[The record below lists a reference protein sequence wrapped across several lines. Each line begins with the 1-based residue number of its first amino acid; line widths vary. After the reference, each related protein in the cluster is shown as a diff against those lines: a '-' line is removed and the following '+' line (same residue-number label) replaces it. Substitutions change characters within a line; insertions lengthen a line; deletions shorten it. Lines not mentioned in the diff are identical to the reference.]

1 MVFDIIFKTG
11 GTEMEEIVLTKN
23 DELVMRLLHYFIT
36 EEGYSPIILHGAQN
50 EIWLENLETDCKVI
64 RIVSN
69 YIHND
74 EQLGF
79 DLFKT
84 SQILRRIKRKTFTL
98 KMNALSIFVNLGE
111 NVHLKNFE
119 QQSSNISLVEIEKL
133 KDLENYPDIKNQFPK
148 IFEETDFKEKGLE
161 LFVKITEDLNKK
173 NQEDAAKMEDVFKM
187 KKPII
192 TYTLIAINVMVFLLE
207 LIFGINRVAYYGA
220 NIAPMIQD
228 GEAYR
233 LITSAFLH
241 ASILHLFCNMYCLY
255 ILGPQLESFFGKAKF
270 LCIYLFGAIAGNL
283 MSMLFTSGASVGAS
297 GAIFGLFGTMLYF
310 GYHYRVYLGNVIKSQ
325 LIPLIALN
333 LLLGFMV
340 SGIDNAAHI
349 GGLIG
354 GTLMTMA
361 LGVKYKSTSFERT
374 NGIVMTTIFTVFLI
388 YMAFIGI

>member
-1 MVFDIIFKTG
+1 MLFDIIFRTG
-11 GTEMEEIVLTKN
+11 GAKMEEIVLTKN

-50 EIWLENLETDCKVI
+50 EIWLENLGSDCKVV

-74 EQLGF
+74 EQLEF

-84 SQILRRIKRKTFTL
+84 SQILRRIKRKTFTF
-98 KMNALSIFVNLGE
+98 KMNVLSIFVNLGE

-119 QQSSNISLVEIEKL
+119 QNGSNIFLVEIEKI
-133 KDLENYPDIKNQFPK
+133 KDLENYPEIKHRFPR

-192 TYTLIAINVMVFLLE
+192 TYTLIAINIIVFLFE
-207 LIFGINRVAYYGA
+207 LILGINHVAYYGA
-220 NIAPMIQD
+220 NIASMIQD
-228 GEAYR
+228 GEFYR

-255 ILGPQLESFFGKAKF
+255 ILGPQLESFFGKTKF
-270 LCIYLFGAIAGNL
+270 LCIYLFSAVAGNL

-325 LIPLIALN
+325 LIPLIAFN

-361 LGVKYKSTSFERT
+361 LGVKYKSTTFERT
-374 NGIVMTTIFTVFLI
+374 NGIVMVTIFTVFLI